1 MQSWL
6 LGNQRFAR
14 VCTVVLVAAMAA
26 FGAAHL
32 LAQDRQSNREAAPE
46 PVRLTTHAVLTA
58 IPDRDD
64 FETIAV
70 GSSQSDESSEDTID
84 PAPDPVAIRTTIDR
98 TTSVKQ
104 YLEAAGL
111 DKDEAQQ
118 WAELFANAAHT
129 ATIRRGRQI
138 ALYKDPETGELR
150 GFQYDIDDRMQ
161 VEEKGL
167 GGGVVFATQQ
177 PIKYY
182 VRPITRVFVLKD
194 SFEHAMAG
202 NRIPKSIADRIEE
215 AFSSR
220 APTDKL
226 RPGSVFKLLYNE
238 QVSRDGSHLLIGDL
252 QAAEL
257 RSGGRTIEAY
267 AFRDEHGRSHLYDG
281 EGKPL
286 GPQFLRFPL
295 PFEYI
300 SSGFTNAR
308 YHPILHRFRP
318 HVGVDLVAKYGTPVK
333 AVADGKVESADWA
346 GELGRCVR
354 LDHENNL
361 VSIYGHLSRIAD
373 DLRAGGYVRMGQV
386 IGYVGT
392 TGLSTGPHLH
402 FAFFKQGQYVN
413 PLTVKLEEGHEI
425 APRML
430 GFFAQVKRQ
439 YQLAL
444 AKLPDLASHFV
455 ASSDRKP
462 AISAMGD
469 RYHVRLEGL
478 ERVTTMRPRRRR
490 HYRSLGS
497 SLISSGDGRMISG
510 DIPGAL

>member
-1 MQSWL
+1 MQGWL

-14 VCTVVLVAAMAA
+14 ICIVALVAVMAA
-26 FGAAHL
+26 FGVAHL
-32 LAQDRQSNREAAPE
+32 LAQGRQSNRETAPE
-46 PVRLTTHAVLTA
+46 PVQPYPILTA
-58 IPDRDD
+58 IPDHDG

-70 GSSQSDESSEDTID
+70 GSSRSEESAEDTID
-84 PAPDPVAIRTTIDR
+84 PAPDPLVIRTTVDR

-111 DKDEAQQ
+111 DKDGADQ

-150 GFQYDIDDRMQ
+150 GFQYDIDDRTQ

-182 VRPITRVFVLKD
+182 IRPITRVFALKD
-194 SFEHAMAG
+194 SFEHAMAR

-215 AFSSR
+215 AFSAR
-220 APTDKL
+220 APIDKL
-226 RPGSVFKLLYNE
+226 QPGSAFKLIYDE
-238 QVSRDGSHLLIGDL
+238 RVSRDGSHLLTGDL

-257 RSGGRTIEAY
+257 RSGGRTIDAY
-267 AFRDEHGRSHLYDG
+267 AFRDEHGRSHLYDD

-308 YHPILHRFRP
+308 YHPILHRYRP

-354 LDHENNL
+354 LDHEHSL

-373 DLRAGGYVRMGQV
+373 DLRPGGYVRMGQV

-402 FAFFKQGQYVN
+402 FAFFKHGQYIN
-413 PLTVKLEEGHEI
+413 PLTVKLEESHEI

-430 GFFAQVKRQ
+430 GFFAQIKQQ

-462 AISAMGD
+462 PISAMGD

-478 ERVTTMRPRRRR
+478 ERASTSRPHRRH

-497 SLISSGDGRMISG
+497 SLISSSDDGLISS